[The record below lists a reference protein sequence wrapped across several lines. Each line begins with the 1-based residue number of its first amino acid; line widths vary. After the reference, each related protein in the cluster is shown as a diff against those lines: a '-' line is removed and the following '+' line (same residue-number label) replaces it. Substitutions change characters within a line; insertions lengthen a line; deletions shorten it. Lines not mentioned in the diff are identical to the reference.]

1 MMQNI
6 RCKNCYKLLA
16 RASFHHIEIKCPR
29 CKTLNQ
35 ITRAIEHPTHMRSY
49 DRGDRN
55 PAPTSTYTGT
65 HKGLS
70 D

>member
-1 MMQNI
+1 MTQNV
-6 RCKNCYKLLA
+6 RCKNCNKLLA
-16 RASFHHIEIKCPR
+16 RASFHYIEIKCPR

-55 PAPTSTYTGT
+55 
-65 HKGLS
+65 
-70 D
+70 